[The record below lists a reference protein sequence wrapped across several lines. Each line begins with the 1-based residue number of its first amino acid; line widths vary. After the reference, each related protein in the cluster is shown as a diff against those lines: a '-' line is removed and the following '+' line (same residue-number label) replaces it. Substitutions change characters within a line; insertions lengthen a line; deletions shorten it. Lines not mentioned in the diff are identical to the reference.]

1 MRIVIAAAV
10 VVVLLLAGMVG
21 FVVHHQSNKQPVGAL
36 VASGSPGAKVETI
49 SHGEAVDLQK
59 HLVEGQWTVVEFSG
73 DW

>member
-21 FVVHHQSNKQPVGAL
+21 FVLQHQSNKQPAGAL
-36 VASGSPGAKVETI
+36 VATGSVGAKVETI
-49 SHGEAVDLQK
+49 SHGEAVDIGK
-59 HLVEGQWTVVEFSG
+59 HLVEGQWTVVEFGG